1 MWNTLVAAV
10 VSECGYSIP
19 AMPSL
24 VCLWARPRVERHVDG
39 ALGPRTAHL
48 LASHLGSCPHCTTRA
63 DAIRRIRSLVS
74 DSSATSPEPDWSGFW
89 PGVQARIAREA
100 PRPVHDAWWLPI
112 WRPFWGH
119 PRLSLGG
126 ALAAGLVVAVSLG
139 SVYETD
145 ESGSVIV
152 QDVSTP
158 DPGKSVMVYSI
169 AGQPGTVIW
178 LLDSADDS

>member
-1 MWNTLVAAV
+1 M
-10 VSECGYSIP
+10 
-19 AMPSL
+19 
-24 VCLWARPRVERHVDG
+24 
-39 ALGPRTAHL
+39 
-48 LASHLGSCPHCTTRA
+48 
-63 DAIRRIRSLVS
+63 RSLVIA
-74 DSSATSPEPDWSGFW
+74 SSRGVGEPDWSGFW
-89 PGVQARIAREA
+89 PGVQARILREA
-100 PRPVHDAWWLPI
+100 PRPVPVPVHDPWWLPL

-126 ALAAGLVVAVSLG
+126 ALAAGLLVALSLG
-139 SVYETD
+139 SVPEPD
-145 ESGSVIV
+145 EPGAVIV